1 MQANQKK
8 YAEARCRDIEYAIG
22 DKVLLS
28 TKNLRL
34 HGTRK
39 FHNHYVG
46 PFVILECVGKTAYHL
61 DLSSRLLLG
70 VFIMCSMSHCC
81 ATG

>member
-1 MQANQKK
+1 MYRKK
-8 YAEARCRDIEYAIG
+8 YADARCRDVEYAVG

-39 FHNHYVG
+39 FRDRIVG
-46 PFVILECVGKTAYHL
+46 LFVVTECIGNMAYYL
-61 DLSSRLLLG
+61 DLS
-70 VFIMCSMSHCC
+70 
-81 ATG
+81 